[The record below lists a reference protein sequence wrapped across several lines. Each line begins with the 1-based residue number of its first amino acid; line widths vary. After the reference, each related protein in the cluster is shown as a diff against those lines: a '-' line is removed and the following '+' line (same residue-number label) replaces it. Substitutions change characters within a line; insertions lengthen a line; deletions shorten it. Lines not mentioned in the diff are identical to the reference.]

1 MFGEVPIPFTGE
13 TIDFGEPGSA
23 AATVVLLI
31 LGMTV
36 FAMSR
41 DIGDELASNANSFI
55 GNLLGVNPAGDD
67 GADSPEVV

>member
-1 MFGEVPIPFTGE
+1 MFGKVPYPSTGE

-23 AATVVLLI
+23 LATVVLLI

-41 DIGDELASNANSFI
+41 DIGDELASSVNNFL
-55 GNLLGVNPAGDD
+55 GNLTGVNPAGDD